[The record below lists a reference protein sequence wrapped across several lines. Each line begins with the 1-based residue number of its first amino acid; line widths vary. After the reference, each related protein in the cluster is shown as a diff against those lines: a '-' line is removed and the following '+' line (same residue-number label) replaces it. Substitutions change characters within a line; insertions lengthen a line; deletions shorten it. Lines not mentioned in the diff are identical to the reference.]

1 MGYHSTCPVQ
11 ENKRPQRIFPS
22 GSFCQ
27 IERRAGQSNSFCVLK
42 VRFTTTRSR
51 RMDTLQQIQE
61 VFRNIFDDETITISR
76 DTTAEDIE
84 AWDSVQNVTLM
95 LEVESEFGV
104 RFSTSEIAYLKH
116 VGELV
121 DLVEKKIQKKK

>member
-1 MGYHSTCPVQ
+1 
-11 ENKRPQRIFPS
+11 
-22 GSFCQ
+22 
-27 IERRAGQSNSFCVLK
+27 
-42 VRFTTTRSR
+42 
-51 RMDTLQQIQE
+51 MDTLQQIQE